1 MVDKCVHSTRKISTH
16 ALKFRAL
23 CLIFQF
29 NETGPALLVPLWSP
43 IPLQRIHPEDFLWN
57 VQTNTMQADYWK
69 QIKQR
74 NIFKKSLGTKYSK
87 VKKNEEVLLLDTR
100 FQKGDLAD
108 WLRTQIPGI

>member
-1 MVDKCVHSTRKISTH
+1 
-16 ALKFRAL
+16 
-23 CLIFQF
+23 
-29 NETGPALLVPLWSP
+29 
-43 IPLQRIHPEDFLWN
+43 
-57 VQTNTMQADYWK
+57 MQADYWK

-108 WLRTQIPGI
+108 